1 MLPPNKYDEWKVF
14 DISFTPQNF
23 LRRAKRAA
31 AQAPPASPA
40 IGAATPPIGVSPPP
54 LSTPS
59 RYRRLI
65 RGFLIYGNIP
75 WLVLGCA
82 IELPHLIP
90 SLSSGPLLV
99 FFICFI
105 PAYWILTGYWL
116 FFRSGAEDLARH
128 PGILRGSPRDPKAI
142 KRELFSFPQGPPFLF
157 SRLW

>member
-31 AQAPPASPA
+31 AQRTAGQSGDWCSDPTDRRFTTSSQHASE
-40 IGAATPPIGVSPPP
+40 
-54 LSTPS
+54 
-59 RYRRLI
+59 RLI

-75 WLVLGCA
+75 CLVLGCA

-90 SLSSGPLLV
+90 SLSFGPLLV
-99 FFICFI
+99 FFMCFI
-105 PAYWILTGYWL
+105 PAYWILTEYWL